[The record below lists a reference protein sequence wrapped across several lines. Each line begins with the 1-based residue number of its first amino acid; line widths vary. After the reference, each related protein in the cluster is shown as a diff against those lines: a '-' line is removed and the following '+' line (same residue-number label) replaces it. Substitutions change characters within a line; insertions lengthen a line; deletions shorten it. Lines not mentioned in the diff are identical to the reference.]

1 MADIQAA
8 FDQASAS
15 AVCLGILNVAAGF
28 GGAKVK
34 KELLT
39 CTVEVVESVVAVFA
53 DDDAADGPP
62 EAGRE
67 GFQFDPIVVSL
78 LRSVIQVAVKNA
90 DQITDTEELMKGFT
104 AIFEDPF
111 HAPQRLLRFVTSV
124 FEPTALLVPV
134 ATMVE
139 TAMLGTAEVRDAL
152 SPDAVSALEDLVRQ
166 IRLGALTTIKTPQD
180 MEKLVGTL
188 VAMLSKAAEDGAAA
202 SQRIVVLVRLGHKV
216 PPQPGVEL

>member
-1 MADIQAA
+1 M
-8 FDQASAS
+8 
-15 AVCLGILNVAAGF
+15 
-28 GGAKVK
+28 
-34 KELLT
+34 
-39 CTVEVVESVVAVFA
+39 
-53 DDDAADGPP
+53 
-62 EAGRE
+62 
-67 GFQFDPIVVSL
+67 
-78 LRSVIQVAVKNA
+78 
-90 DQITDTEELMKGFT
+90 
-104 AIFEDPF
+104 
-111 HAPQRLLRFVTSV
+111 TSV

-166 IRLGALTTIKTPQD
+166 IRLGAVTTIKTPQD